1 MELTQLTQIT
11 LILCSALIGGVLLR
25 RLKQPPLIAY
35 MLVGVILGPSGAK
48 LVETSSNIS
57 TLAEIGITLLLFIVG
72 LELSLQ
78 AFKRVYKKT
87 VLIVFIQI
95 LACVGLTFII
105 GQFFNWS
112 LARVLI
118 FGFAISISSTAVAIG
133 VLEDI
138 GELRSEIGSFAV
150 GISVAQDLT
159 VPFMVIILM
168 SLSGESGF
176 AMIDGAKLVI
186 AALVLVGLLAFLMKR
201 ERLKIPILHNLPEN
215 SNLLGLMAL
224 SLCFLAASL
233 SGLMG
238 LSAAF
243 GAFLAGLI
251 IGASKDRQRVLNS
264 VLPIQDLL
272 MMVFFLSVGLL
283 VDLQFIFDHAL
294 QIALLS
300 GAAIFVKTVVNV
312 LALKVVG
319 QSWNSAAI
327 AGFSI
332 AQIGEFSFVLAAL
345 GLERMIITSDGY
357 KYLVATIAL
366 TLLISP
372 LWLGLARKLE
382 SVRLKSIKTTPL

>member
-11 LILCSALIGGVLLR
+11 LILCSALLGGVLLR
-25 RLKQPPLIAY
+25 RIKQPPLIAY
-35 MLVGVILGPSGAK
+35 MLVGVGLGPSGAA
-48 LVETSSNIS
+48 LIETSANIS
-57 TLAEIGITLLLFIVG
+57 ILAEIGITLLLFIVG

-78 AFKRVYKKT
+78 SFKRVYKKT
-87 VLIVFIQI
+87 LLIVLVQI

-105 GQFFNWS
+105 GQIFNWS
-112 LARVLI
+112 LARILM

-138 GELRSEIGSFAV
+138 GELRSDIGGFAV

-159 VPFMVIILM
+159 VPFMIILLM
-168 SLSGESGF
+168 SLSGDEGF
-176 AMIDGAKLVI
+176 QVVDGVKLG
-186 AALVLVGLLAFLMKR
+186 AAAIILMGLMAYLMKR
-201 ERLKIPILHNLPEN
+201 ERISIPIMRDLPEN

-224 SLCFLAASL
+224 SLCFLSASL
-233 SGLMG
+233 SGALG

-243 GAFLAGLI
+243 GAFMAGII
-251 IGASKDRQRVLNS
+251 IGTSKDRQRVLNS
-264 VLPIQDLL
+264 VQPIQDLL
-272 MMVFFLSVGLL
+272 MMVFFLSIGLL
-283 VDLQFIFDHAL
+283 VDVNFILDHAV

-300 GAAIFVKTVVNV
+300 GATIFVKTIVNV
-312 LALKVVG
+312 LAIRAVG

-345 GLERMIITSDGY
+345 GLERMIITGEGY

-366 TLLISP
+366 TLLVSP

-382 SVRLKSIKTTPL
+382 TVRLKIRHKV